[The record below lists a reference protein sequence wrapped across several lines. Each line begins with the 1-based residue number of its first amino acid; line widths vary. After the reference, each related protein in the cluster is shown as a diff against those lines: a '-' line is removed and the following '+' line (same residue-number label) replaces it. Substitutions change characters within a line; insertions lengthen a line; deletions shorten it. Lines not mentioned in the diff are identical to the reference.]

1 MVSNGD
7 FVALF
12 HSIHRVMQAEK
23 VLKQASAAFLLIPAP
38 RELSSAC
45 GLAIRLKAEDK
56 DTVGEILQNENLLPA
71 ELFLKEPEG
80 YCLVERTSPDD
91 AGSHD

>member
-1 MVSNGD
+1 MVNNGD

-23 VLKQASAAFLLIPAP
+23 ALKQANAPFLLIPAP

-45 GLAIRLKAEDK
+45 GLAIRIKAGDK
-56 DTVGEILQNENLLPA
+56 ETVEEVLQNENLLPA
-71 ELFLKEPEG
+71 ELFLKGADG
-80 YCLVERTSPDD
+80 YCLVDGVSPDNVKI
-91 AGSHD
+91 HE